1 MFKRD
6 LATSLAV
13 EASTIVISG
22 IRLLVSSNEMTG
34 RRAQGASRQTIQFDV
49 ELLGDDAQSTLVE
62 LVEQLVDPTSSLR
75 TSPTSGISLMHPHH
89 RSSRSCV
96 PWV

>member
-1 MFKRD
+1 VFKRD

-75 TSPTSGISLMHPHH
+75 NPVSLMHPHH